1 MIPATFH
8 DLQNAT
14 VFITGGGSG
23 IGAALTEA
31 FVAQGAKV
39 GFVDIMDASDT
50 ARALGE
56 RYGNEPLAI
65 QCDVTN
71 VKALHAAMDQTVNTF
86 GPLKALVN
94 NAANDLRM
102 DALTVTEEQWAD
114 MIEVNLKHYF
124 FACQKAGHLMEN
136 GGSIINFS
144 STSYMIG
151 SPDMAPYVSSNAGI
165 LGLTRALARE
175 WGPKGIRVNALAP
188 GWILTEKQLA
198 KWATPE
204 ALEEFRESLC
214 LKQMLKPEDIPGTVL
229 FLASDISKM
238 MTAQTLVV
246 DGGKSMLG

>member
-1 MIPATFH
+1 MIASFH
-8 DLQNAT
+8 DLKDAK

-23 IGAALTEA
+23 IGSALVEA
-31 FVAQGAKV
+31 FAAQDAQV
-39 GFVDIMDASDT
+39 GFVDINDASDF
-50 ARALGE
+50 AASVEGKHR
-56 RYGNEPLAI
+56 PQFI
-65 QCDVTN
+65 QCDVTDTE
-71 VKALHAAMDQTVNTF
+71 ALQAAIANFTGD

-102 DALTVTEEQWAD
+102 DADSVTEAQWQD
-114 MIEVNLKHYF
+114 MVDVNLKQYF
-124 FACQKAGHLMEN
+124 FACQKAGALMPD

-151 SPDMAPYVSSNAGI
+151 SNGMAPYVSCNAGI

-188 GWILTEKQLA
+188 GWVLTEKQLE

-204 ALEEFRESLC
+204 ALETFRDSLC

-246 DGGKSMLG
+246 DGGLAFTG